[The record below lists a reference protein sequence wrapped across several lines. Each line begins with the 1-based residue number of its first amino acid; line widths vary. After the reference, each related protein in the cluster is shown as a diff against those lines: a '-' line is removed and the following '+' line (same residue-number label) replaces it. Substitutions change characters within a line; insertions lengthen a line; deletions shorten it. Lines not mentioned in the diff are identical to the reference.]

1 MAKIDVIQG
10 SPEWHEYRRKK
21 IGGSSAPTI
30 MGLNRFQTAHELWEE
45 MVGLR
50 EPQKENEAMREGKR
64 LEPIARKIVEEGRGI
79 VFPEEVHDLGKYPH
93 IYCSY
98 DGINHETEEILEI
111 KSSVWF
117 YSQAEKTLVP
127 ESVNCQIQHGLM
139 VAGYSKGIFA
149 ACHPQTEKVI
159 TIGVERDNE
168 FIAAMFEK
176 ELEFYECVTTFRE
189 PKLTDADY
197 LNMQGNDEWKLE
209 KFIFEKFKEEK
220 ERIEKSLEASRNRL
234 ASLAGNR
241 NARGH
246 GLTLTKV
253 LTKGRVK
260 YDDIPALQRIDLD
273 LFRGDPTTSF
283 RLTVGK

>member
-10 SPEWHEYRRKK
+10 SPAWHEYRRKK

-45 MVGLR
+45 MIGLR
-50 EPQKENEAMREGKR
+50 ETQKENEAMREGKR
-64 LEPIARKIVEEGRGI
+64 LEPIARKIIEERQGI
-79 VFPEEVHDLGKYPH
+79 SFPEEVHDLEKYPH

-98 DGINHETEEILEI
+98 DGVNHEEKTILEI
-111 KSSVWF
+111 KSSNWF
-117 YSQAEKTLVP
+117 YSQAEKTIVP
-127 ESVNCQIQHGLM
+127 DSVNCQIQHGLM
-139 VAGYSKGIFA
+139 VLGYNFGIFA
-149 ACHPQTEKVI
+149 ACNPADQKVI
-159 TIGVERDNE
+159 TLGVHRDDD
-168 FIAAMFEK
+168 FIDRMFEK
-176 ELEFYECVTTFRE
+176 ELEFYECIKTFKE

-197 LNMQGNDEWKLE
+197 LNMQGNDDWKSE

-260 YDDIPALQRIDLD
+260 YDDIPVLQGVDLD
-273 LFRGDPTTSF
+273 LFRGEPTTSF